1 MVLIFST
8 FIYDPVLQ
16 YHPSSKFCHRL
27 VKLTQVQ
34 ISEKSRNKV
43 KHFLKLNQH
52 NIYDLMKLYGFFLTE
67 SNIMAYKYMK

>member
-43 KHFLKLNQH
+43 KHFFKLNQMC
-52 NIYDLMKLYGFFLTE
+52 DETLWFFLTE